1 MEKTITEKRLITSV
15 YLSLHE
21 HKLTQCSV
29 AKSAGIDPST
39 LSNALRRK
47 RGMSL
52 SCFAKIVEAINE
64 LKPGAWTWPG
74 N

>member
-1 MEKTITEKRLITSV
+1 MEKTLITSI
-15 YLSLHE
+15 YLALHE
-21 HKLTQCSV
+21 HKLTQGAV
-29 AKSAGIDPST
+29 AKHAGVSPGT

-52 SCFAKIVEAINE
+52 NCFAKIVEAINE

>member
-1 MEKTITEKRLITSV
+1 M
-15 YLSLHE
+15 HE
-21 HKLTQCSV
+21 HGLTQSAV
-29 AKSAGIDPST
+29 AVKAGIYRGT

-52 SCFAKIVEAINE
+52 NCFAKIVEAINE